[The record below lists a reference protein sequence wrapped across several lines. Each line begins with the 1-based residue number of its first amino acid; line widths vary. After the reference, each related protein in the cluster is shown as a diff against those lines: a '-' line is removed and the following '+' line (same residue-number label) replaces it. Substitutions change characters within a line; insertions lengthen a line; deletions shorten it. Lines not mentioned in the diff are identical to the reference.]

1 MSEVP
6 LATAI
11 SRAPFRIGSVH
22 RFPVPNFTFAKLH
35 ICQTSHFFIDAM
47 CLPCRTKNPFLGQW
61 VNDIPTCCPAG
72 RPTRNEHV
80 VHFLRLI
87 AKTRFLS
94 LIHLDLIE
102 VLELFP
108 DVVYTWSKKRILGGN
123 ESRQWS
129 LAKKNFRPIIHDEQT
144 VQDRND
150 TLHAGNHYAGVSS
163 PEYRAQRTV
172 LYTVCLKQ

>member
-35 ICQTSHFFIDAM
+35 IWQTSHFFIDAM
-47 CLPCRTKNPFLGQW
+47 CLPCRTKNPFWGQW

-144 VQDRND
+144 VQDR
-150 TLHAGNHYAGVSS
+150 YMPEIIMQVSRLPS
-163 PEYRAQRTV
+163 TALNVRYST
-172 LYTVCLKQ
+172 TVCLKQ